1 MMSEEE
7 LANHDADE
15 FWRYKP
21 GGHLIDSGFSDL
33 EYHIDSKIQ
42 REPKNY
48 QLQFLYRL
56 QSISELEFE
65 RHFKRCSEKLN
76 PHKCPENVYYFKV
89 GRLVKRKI
97 QEFNPNFDRQD
108 LNTGLVNKTL
118 LSFQSFPDAAKPFG
132 VALQTFKE
140 GGDDRQVVDG
150 MRVAFEIFLKK
161 KLKNEKSLENQKS
174 ELGMLLKSKGTS
186 PEIMN
191 MFDKLIVGY
200 TSYQNEYVK
209 HNDSIKRDEVELLI
223 NLTLTFI
230 SFIVN
235 K

>member
-1 MMSEEE
+1 MMSEEQ

-15 FWRYKP
+15 FWSYKN
-21 GGHLIDSGFSDL
+21 GGGLIDSGYSSL
-33 EYHIDSKIQ
+33 EDEIDSKIQ
-42 REPKNY
+42 REPINY

-56 QSISELEFE
+56 QSIASLEFE
-65 RHFKRCSEKLN
+65 EHFKICPEKLN
-76 PHKCPENVYYFKV
+76 PVQCPTNVYYFKV
-89 GRLVKRKI
+89 GRLVKQKI
-97 QEFNPNFDRQD
+97 QKLNPNYDRQD
-108 LNTGLVNKTL
+108 LNTELVNKTL
-118 LSFQSFPDAAKPFG
+118 LSFQSFSDAVKPFN
-132 VALQTFKE
+132 VALQTFSE

-150 MRVAFEIFLKK
+150 MRVAFEIFLKR

-174 ELGMLLKSKGTS
+174 DLGTLLKNKGTS

-200 TSYQNEYVK
+200 TAYQNEYVK